1 MSTSEATWKPW
12 RPDDLLGAGNSSRPS
27 LEPENCADADL
38 MSDQDRQDELA
49 RVRQQEGQKGFTQGL
64 VKGEEEGRRR
74 GYEEGLQRG
83 KAEGIK
89 QGLAE
94 IHAQHAQFHS
104 QFSRVMESFQIS
116 VENMDSVIPARLVQ
130 LALMA
135 VRTLLGEHGVTDKM
149 HTSLMNHIRTLLN
162 EDSLLKGKFRLT
174 ISAEE
179 PEEVRQQLETLLST
193 YDWELCA
200 DPHLLPGG
208 CRIST
213 EEGEL
218 DASLET
224 RWQSLCQLV
233 RNREGV

>member
-1 MSTSEATWKPW
+1 MSTSETTWKPW
-12 RPDDLLGAGNSSRPS
+12 RPDDLLGQSSSSWPN
-27 LEPENCADADL
+27 LESENHADVDP
-38 MSDQDRQDELA
+38 MSDPDRQAELA

-74 GYEEGLQRG
+74 GYEEGLQQG
-83 KAEGIK
+83 KTEGIN

-94 IHAQHAQFHS
+94 VHAQQALLTS

-135 VRTLLGEHGVTDKM
+135 VRTLLGEQGVTDKM
-149 HTSLMNHIRTLLN
+149 HTGLMNHIRTLLN
-162 EDSLLKGKFRLT
+162 EDRLLKGKFRLT

-179 PEEVRQQLETLLST
+179 PEEVRQQLETLLSS